1 MQQMGMGGNL
11 INLFLEWTVIVPLF
25 LPQNI
30 LLLFL
35 HVSLPFNYSLL
46 YLSPNFSSLSSS
58 LQPNQPIRRL
68 LPHFDRNHSVLFK
81 QKLRG
86 SASQSSLRVLMSSSC
101 LKPSLLFDWGTFLPG
116 SRGRALLHRTRI
128 MGTLIS
134 AAPRAGDA

>member
-46 YLSPNFSSLSSS
+46 YRVTR
-58 LQPNQPIRRL
+58 QVEAYIL
-68 LPHFDRNHSVLFK
+68 LPSIWGAPLACM
-81 QKLRG
+81 G
-86 SASQSSLRVLMSSSC
+86 SS
-101 LKPSLLFDWGTFLPG
+101 
-116 SRGRALLHRTRI
+116 
-128 MGTLIS
+128 
-134 AAPRAGDA
+134 